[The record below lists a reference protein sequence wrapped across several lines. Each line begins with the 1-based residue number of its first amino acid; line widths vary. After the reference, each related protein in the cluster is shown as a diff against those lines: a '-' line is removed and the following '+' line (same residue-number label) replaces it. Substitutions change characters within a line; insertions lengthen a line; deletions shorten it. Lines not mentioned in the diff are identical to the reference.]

1 MDETRRSRFGL
12 RASRLFADSAR
23 LGDFAVPAAALWRVD
38 PILAQSEL
46 GHELAMMTHLG
57 GAARPAEL
65 LDDIVADAVPE
76 MDPPRPRRFRTIQ
89 DRPKDLR
96 VASC

>member
-1 MDETRRSRFGL
+1 MITL
-12 RASRLFADSAR
+12 
-23 LGDFAVPAAALWRVD
+23 V
-38 PILAQSEL
+38 EL
-46 GHELAMMTHLG
+46 SQLG

-65 LDDIVADAVPE
+65 FDDILAGAVPE
-76 MDPPRPRRFRTIQ
+76 MDQPRPRRFRTIQ

>member
-1 MDETRRSRFGL
+1 
-12 RASRLFADSAR
+12 
-23 LGDFAVPAAALWRVD
+23 
-38 PILAQSEL
+38 
-46 GHELAMMTHLG
+46 MMTLVELSQLG

-65 LDDIVADAVPE
+65 LDDIVADAVTE